1 MKYYDLL
8 VIGGGPGGMAAATLA
23 AEDGLRVCLVDENSA
38 PGGQIWRG
46 VATGKSASH
55 ATEFHHWA
63 RRLFQSG
70 AQVLSGHRVV
80 ARVAPHTLRL
90 EANGAAEDV
99 GFQQLILATGARE
112 RLLPFPGW
120 TLPGVMGAG
129 GLQAFMKAGF
139 DPKGRRVVLAGTGPL
154 LFPVAALAKQKG
166 AQLVGLFE
174 QASVRQMLTLLPALA
189 TQPAKLLEGAGYTAQ
204 IFPVQLQTGRWVV
217 RAEGKEKLEAVVVTD
232 GHNQQRIACD
242 LLAVGYHLVPN
253 LELPQ
258 LFDCAEHS
266 GYVQVDELQRTS
278 VEGVFCVGEL
288 TGIGGLNKALVE
300 AKIAALTVAG
310 KLEKACALRGARRR
324 QYAFAHALDAAYKLR
339 SELFDA
345 VTGDTIICRCED
357 IRHKDLR
364 NTHDWRAAKLST
376 RCGMGA
382 CQGRTCGSAT
392 KELYGWPRQSMRPPV
407 TPATVATLAAEVE
420 MENNAPVA

>member
-1 MKYYDLL
+1 MKHYDLL
-8 VIGGGPGGMAAATLA
+8 VIGGGPGGMVAATLA
-23 AEDGLRVCLVDENSA
+23 AECGLHVCLVDENFA

-46 VATGKSASH
+46 VASGQSASH
-55 ATEFHHWA
+55 AAEFHHWVG
-63 RRLFQSG
+63 RLSQSG

-90 EANGAAEDV
+90 EANGEAEDIS
-99 GFQQLILATGARE
+99 FRQLILATGARE

-166 AQLVGLFE
+166 AQLAGFFE
-174 QASVRQMLTLLPALA
+174 QAAVRQMLTLLPALA

-204 IFPVQLQTGRWVV
+204 IFPAHLQTGRWVV

-232 GHNQQRIACD
+232 GHKQQRIACD

-258 LFDCAEHS
+258 LFDCTIRD
-266 GYVQVDELQRTS
+266 GYVAVDEQQRSS
-278 VEGVFCVGEL
+278 VEGVFCIGEL

-300 AKIAALTVAG
+300 ARIAAFTAAG
-310 KLEKACALRGARRR
+310 KLEKAHALRGPRRT
-324 QYAFAHALDAAYKLR
+324 QYAFAQALERAYAPRHELLDAI
-339 SELFDA
+339 
-345 VTGDTIICRCED
+345 TGDTIICRCED
-357 IRHKDLR
+357 VRHKDLR
-364 NTHDWRAAKLST
+364 NTRDWRAAKLST
-376 RCGMGA
+376 RCGMGP

-392 KELYGWPRQSMRPPV
+392 QELYGWPRESMRPPV
-407 TPATVATLAAEVE
+407 TPATVATLAAEIE
-420 MENNAPVA
+420 TGEKTPVA